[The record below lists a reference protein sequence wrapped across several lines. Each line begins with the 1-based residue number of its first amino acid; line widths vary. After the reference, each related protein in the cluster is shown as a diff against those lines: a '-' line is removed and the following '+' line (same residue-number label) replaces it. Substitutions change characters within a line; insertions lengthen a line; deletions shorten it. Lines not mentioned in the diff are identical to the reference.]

1 MVEEKKG
8 FHRAWL
14 VFIGV
19 CMMMAGGMGLVLNV
33 MGNYFAPMATAFG
46 LVNPETGAPDVT
58 QVTLLMTVYSYV
70 MLVWLPFCGRLFD
83 KVDARILFGISG
95 VLIVA
100 GLLLMTVWTEV
111 WQIYIS
117 GALFGLAGPVIFL
130 VGPSVLINNW
140 FAPKQAGK
148 FLGIASAFTGVGTF
162 VWSPVFTGIIQS
174 SGYKTGFMVEAVA
187 AAVLILIPAFFFFRT
202 RPEDVGLAPYGIEK
216 ETAAGEEP
224 AKKSGVSGKFA
235 LGTIAFWAILVGAGL
250 ISLGGGY
257 KSMMPT
263 AVQSVGGAELAML
276 GATMISAAAVGNILG
291 KIALG
296 ALADKIGIRTFE
308 IQDGH
313 FLLNGKPVYLRGFGN
328 AMVGFAVISIVGFL
342 LMVMFMG
349 DNQIPMLVAGFC
361 IGTGDAMMSVGL
373 PLVTRACY
381 GDRRYGEIYSYM
393 NMPIA
398 VLGGIGATFVALVA
412 SMTGGFQ
419 AAYGCGIVFMAI
431 VALCM
436 IVAVNTAKKFRDRW
450 TFEGEPD
457 KSRVIDGELEKSRS

>member
-1 MVEEKKG
+1 MAEEKKG

-33 MGNYFAPMATAFG
+33 MGNYFAPMAMAFG
-46 LVNPETGAPDVT
+46 LVTPDGKPDVT

-83 KVDARILFGISG
+83 KVDARILFGVSG
-95 VLIVA
+95 CLIVI
-100 GLLLMTVWTEV
+100 GCLLFNVWTEV

-117 GALFGLAGPVIFL
+117 GALFGLAGPAIFL

-162 VWSPVFTGIIQS
+162 VWSPVFAGLVKAE
-174 SGYKTGFMVEAVA
+174 GYKFGFTVEAVI

-202 RPEDVGLAPYGIEK
+202 RPEDVGLQPWGIEK
-216 ETAAGEEP
+216 EAAEGEKP
-224 AKKSGVSGKFA
+224 KAVGVSGKFA
-235 LGTIAFWAILVGAGL
+235 LGTIAFWAILIGAGL

-257 KSMMPT
+257 KSLMPT
-263 AVQSVGGAELAML
+263 AVQSVGGPELAML
-276 GATMISAAAVGNILG
+276 GATMISTAAVGNILG
-291 KIALG
+291 KITLG
-296 ALADKIGIRTFE
+296 TLADKIGI
-308 IQDGH
+308 
-313 FLLNGKPVYLRGFGN
+313 KN
-328 AMVGFAVISIVGFL
+328 AMVGFAVVSAIGFA
-342 LMVMFMG
+342 LMVAFMG
-349 DNQIPMLVAGFC
+349 NNMVPMIIAGFC

-398 VLGGIGATFVALVA
+398 LLGGLGATFVALVA
-412 SMTGGFQ
+412 SLTGGFQ
-419 AAYGCGIVFMAI
+419 AAYGCGIVFEAI
-431 VALCM
+431 IAACM
-436 IVAVNTAKKFRDRW
+436 IVAVVTAKKFRDKW
-450 TFEGEPD
+450 TAEGEP
-457 KSRVIDGELEKSRS
+457 EKSRG

>member
-1 MVEEKKG
+1 MANEKKG

-33 MGNYFAPMATAFG
+33 MGNYFAPMALAFG
-46 LVNPETGAPDVT
+46 LINPATGGPDVT

-83 KVDARILFGISG
+83 KVDARILFGASG
-95 VLIVA
+95 IAIVA
-100 GLLLMTVWTEV
+100 GLLLMNVWTEV

-117 GALFGLAGPVIFL
+117 GALFGLAGPAIFL

-140 FAPKQAGK
+140 FAPSQAGK

-162 VWSPVFTGIIQS
+162 VWSPIFAGIVKSQ
-174 SGYKTGFMVEAVA
+174 GYKMGFTIEAVI

-202 RPEDVGLAPYGIEK
+202 RPEDCGLKPFGIEK
-216 ETAAGEEP
+216 EVSTTGAS
-224 AKKSGVSGKFA
+224 AKKEGVNGKFA
-235 LGTIAFWAILVGAGL
+235 LATVAFWAILIGAGL
-250 ISLGGGY
+250 ISLGGGF

-276 GATMISAAAVGNILG
+276 GATMISAGAVGNVLG

-296 ALADKIGIRTFE
+296 TLADKIGI
-308 IQDGH
+308 
-313 FLLNGKPVYLRGFGN
+313 KN
-328 AMVGFAVISIVGFL
+328 AMIGFACVSIIGFL
-342 LMVMFMG
+342 LMVLFMG
-349 DNQIPMLVAGFC
+349 DNQIPMLAAGFC

-373 PLVTRACY
+373 PLVTRNCF
-381 GDRRYGEIYSYM
+381 GDRCYSQIYSYM

-398 VLGGIGATFVALVA
+398 LLGGLGATFVALVA
-412 SMTGGFQ
+412 KVAGGFQ

-431 VALCM
+431 VATAMVIACT
-436 IVAVNTAKKFRDRW
+436 TAKKFRDKW
-450 TFEGEPD
+450 TPEEEV
-457 KSRVIDGELEKSRS
+457 KAAE

>member
-1 MVEEKKG
+1 MAGKGKG

-46 LVNPETGAPDVT
+46 LVNPATGAPDVT

-83 KVDARILFGISG
+83 RVDARVLFGASG
-95 VLIVA
+95 ALIVI
-100 GLLLMTVWTEV
+100 GLVLMNVWTEV

-117 GALFGLAGPVIFL
+117 GALFGLAGPAIFL

-162 VWSPVFTGIIQS
+162 VWSPVFAGIIKS
-174 SGYKTGFMVEAVA
+174 NGYQMGFMVEAVV
-187 AAVLILIPAFFFFRT
+187 AAVLILVPALFFFRT
-202 RPEDVGLAPYGIEK
+202 RPEDVGLEPYGIEK
-216 ETAAGEEP
+216 ETAEGEV

-235 LGTIAFWAILVGAGL
+235 LGTIAFWCILVAAGL

-263 AVQSVGGAELAML
+263 AVQSVGGSDLAML
-276 GATMISAAAVGNILG
+276 GASMISAAAVGNILG
-291 KIALG
+291 KVVLG
-296 ALADKIGIRTFE
+296 ALADKVGIR
-308 IQDGH
+308 
-313 FLLNGKPVYLRGFGN
+313 N
-328 AMVGFAVISIVGFL
+328 AMVCFAIVSMIGFL
-342 LMVMFMG
+342 LMVLFLG

-361 IGTGDAMMSVGL
+361 IGTSDAMMSVGL
-373 PLVTRACY
+373 PLATRDCF

-398 VLGGIGATFVALVA
+398 LLGGIGATFVALVA
-412 SMTGGFQ
+412 SFTGGFQ
-419 AAYGCGIVFMAI
+419 AAYGCRIAFMVIIALGIFIACTS
-431 VALCM
+431 AE
-436 IVAVNTAKKFRDRW
+436 KFRDKW
-450 TFEGEPD
+450 TFEEEAEGSA
-457 KSRVIDGELEKSRS
+457 K

>member
-1 MVEEKKG
+1 MSEEKKG

-33 MGNYFAPMATAFG
+33 MGNYFAPMAMAFG
-46 LVNPETGAPDVT
+46 LVNPATGGPDVT

-83 KVDARILFGISG
+83 KVDARILFGVSG
-95 VLIVA
+95 ILIVA
-100 GLLLMTVWTEV
+100 GLALMNVWTEV

-117 GALFGLAGPVIFL
+117 GALFGLAGPAIFL

-162 VWSPVFTGIIQS
+162 VWSPTFAGIIKA
-174 SGYKTGFMVEAVA
+174 SGYKTGFTIEAII

-202 RPEDVGLAPYGIEK
+202 RPEDVGLKPYGIEK
-216 ETAAGEEP
+216 EVTDGEA
-224 AKKSGVSGKFA
+224 AKKSGVNGKFA
-235 LGTIAFWAILVGAGL
+235 LGTAAFWCILVAAGL

-263 AVQSVGGAELAML
+263 AVQSVGGTELAML

-291 KIALG
+291 KIVLG
-296 ALADKIGIRTFE
+296 TLADKIGIR
-308 IQDGH
+308 
-313 FLLNGKPVYLRGFGN
+313 N
-328 AMVGFAVISIVGFL
+328 AMVCFAVVSMVGFL
-342 LMVMFMG
+342 LMVLFLG
-349 DNQIPMLVAGFC
+349 DNQVPMLIAGFC
-361 IGTGDAMMSVGL
+361 IGTSDATMSVGL
-373 PLVTRACY
+373 PLATRNCF

-398 VLGGIGATFVALVA
+398 LLGGIGATFVALVA
-412 SMTGGFQ
+412 GATGGFQ
-419 AAYGCGIVFMAI
+419 AAYGCGIAFMVI
-431 VALCM
+431 IALGIFTACT
-436 IVAVNTAKKFRDRW
+436 TAKKFRDKW
-450 TFEGEPD
+450 TLEGEP
-457 KSRVIDGELEKSRS
+457 EKSRK

>member
-1 MVEEKKG
+1 M
-8 FHRAWL
+8 
-14 VFIGV
+14 
-19 CMMMAGGMGLVLNV
+19 
-33 MGNYFAPMATAFG
+33 
-46 LVNPETGAPDVT
+46 
-58 QVTLLMTVYSYV
+58 
-70 MLVWLPFCGRLFD
+70 
-83 KVDARILFGISG
+83 
-95 VLIVA
+95 
-100 GLLLMTVWTEV
+100 
-111 WQIYIS
+111 
-117 GALFGLAGPVIFL
+117 
-130 VGPSVLINNW
+130 
-140 FAPKQAGK
+140 
-148 FLGIASAFTGVGTF
+148 
-162 VWSPVFTGIIQS
+162 
-174 SGYKTGFMVEAVA
+174 
-187 AAVLILIPAFFFFRT
+187 
-202 RPEDVGLAPYGIEK
+202 GLAPYGIEK
-216 ETAAGEEP
+216 EVAEGEDSV
-224 AKKSGVSGKFA
+224 KKSGVNGKFA
-235 LGTIAFWAILVGAGL
+235 LGTIAFWAILIGAGL

-263 AVQSVGGAELAML
+263 AVQSVGGADLAML

-296 ALADKIGIRTFE
+296 TLADKIGIR
-308 IQDGH
+308 
-313 FLLNGKPVYLRGFGN
+313 N
-328 AMVGFAVISIVGFL
+328 AMVGFAVISIIGFL

-412 SMTGGFQ
+412 SITGGFQ

-450 TFEGEPD
+450 TVEGEP
-457 KSRVIDGELEKSRS
+457 EKSRN

>member
-1 MVEEKKG
+1 MAEGKKG

-33 MGNYFAPMATAFG
+33 MGNYFAPMALAFG
-46 LVNPETGAPDVT
+46 LINPATGGPDVT

-83 KVDARILFGISG
+83 RVDARVLFGTAG

-100 GLLLMTVWTEV
+100 GLFLMTIWTEV

-162 VWSPVFTGIIQS
+162 VWSPVFAGIIKS
-174 SGYKTGFMVEAVA
+174 SGYQTGFMVEAVI
-187 AAVLILIPAFFFFRT
+187 AAVLILVPAFFFFRT
-202 RPEDVGLAPYGIEK
+202 RPQDVGLEPFGIEK
-216 ETAAGEEP
+216 EVSEGEE
-224 AKKSGVSGKFA
+224 AKKSGVNGKFA
-235 LGTIAFWAILVGAGL
+235 LGTAAFWAILVAAGL

-257 KSMMPT
+257 KSLMPT
-263 AVQSVGGAELAML
+263 AVQSVGGSELAML

-291 KIALG
+291 KILLG
-296 ALADKIGIRTFE
+296 TLADKIGI
-308 IQDGH
+308 
-313 FLLNGKPVYLRGFGN
+313 KN
-328 AMVGFAVISIVGFL
+328 AMVGFAGLSAVGFL
-342 LMVMFMG
+342 LMVLFLG
-349 DNQIPMLVAGFC
+349 DSQIPMLVAGFC

-373 PLVTRACY
+373 PLLTRSCY

-398 VLGGIGATFVALVA
+398 LLGGMGATFVAVVA
-412 SMTGGFQ
+412 GATGGFQ
-419 AAYGCGIVFMAI
+419 TAYGCGIAFELVIAACI
-431 VALCM
+431 VAAC
-436 IVAVNTAKKFRDRW
+436 VTAKKFRGKW
-450 TFEGEPD
+450 TFEGEP
-457 KSRVIDGELEKSRS
+457 EKSRK

>member
-1 MVEEKKG
+1 MAEEKKG

-33 MGNYFAPMATAFG
+33 MGNYFAPMAMAFG
-46 LVNPETGAPDVT
+46 LVTPDGKPDVT

-83 KVDARILFGISG
+83 KVDARILFGVSG
-95 VLIVA
+95 CLIVI
-100 GLLLMTVWTEV
+100 GCLLFNVWTEV

-117 GALFGLAGPVIFL
+117 GALFGLAGPAIFL

-162 VWSPVFTGIIQS
+162 VWSPVFAGLVKAE
-174 SGYKTGFMVEAVA
+174 GYKFGFTVEAVI

-202 RPEDVGLAPYGIEK
+202 RPEDVGLQPWGIEK
-216 ETAAGEEP
+216 ETAEGEKP
-224 AKKSGVSGKFA
+224 KAVGVSGKFA
-235 LGTIAFWAILVGAGL
+235 LGTIAFWAILIGAGL

-257 KSMMPT
+257 KSLMPT
-263 AVQSVGGAELAML
+263 AVQSVGGPELAML

-291 KIALG
+291 KITLG
-296 ALADKIGIRTFE
+296 TLADKIGI
-308 IQDGH
+308 
-313 FLLNGKPVYLRGFGN
+313 KN
-328 AMVGFAVISIVGFL
+328 AMVGFAVVSAIGFA
-342 LMVMFMG
+342 LMVAFMG
-349 DNQIPMLVAGFC
+349 NNMVPMIIAGFC

-398 VLGGIGATFVALVA
+398 LLGGLGATFVALVA
-412 SMTGGFQ
+412 SLTGGFQ
-419 AAYGCGIVFMAI
+419 AAYGCGIVFEAI
-431 VALCM
+431 IAACM
-436 IVAVNTAKKFRDRW
+436 IVAVVTAKKFRDKW
-450 TFEGEPD
+450 TAEGEP
-457 KSRVIDGELEKSRS
+457 EKSRG

>member
-33 MGNYFAPMATAFG
+33 MGNYFAPMAMAFG
-46 LVNPETGAPDVT
+46 LVNPETGGPDVT

-83 KVDARILFGISG
+83 KVDARILFGVSG
-95 VLIVA
+95 ILIVV

-162 VWSPVFTGIIQS
+162 VWSPVFAGIIQS

-263 AVQSVGGAELAML
+263 AVQSVGGPELAML

-296 ALADKIGIRTFE
+296 TLADKIGIR
-308 IQDGH
+308 
-313 FLLNGKPVYLRGFGN
+313 N
-328 AMVGFAVISIVGFL
+328 AMVGFAAVSIVGFL
-342 LMVMFMG
+342 LMVLFMG
-349 DNQIPMLVAGFC
+349 NNQIPMLVAGFC

-398 VLGGIGATFVALVA
+398 ILGGLGATFVALVA

-419 AAYGCGIVFMAI
+419 TAYGCGIAFMAI
-431 VALCM
+431 VAVCM
-436 IVAVNTAKKFRDRW
+436 VIAVNTAKKFRNRW

>member
-1 MVEEKKG
+1 MSEEKKG

-33 MGNYFAPMATAFG
+33 MGNYFAPMAMAFG
-46 LVNPETGAPDVT
+46 LVNPATGGPDVT

-83 KVDARILFGISG
+83 KVDARILFGVSG
-95 VLIVA
+95 ILIVV
-100 GLLLMTVWTEV
+100 GLALMNAWTEV

-117 GALFGLAGPVIFL
+117 GALFGLAGPAIFL

-162 VWSPVFTGIIQS
+162 VWSPTFAGIIKA
-174 SGYKTGFMVEAVA
+174 SGYKTGFTIEAII
-187 AAVLILIPAFFFFRT
+187 AAVLILVPAFFFFRT
-202 RPEDVGLAPYGIEK
+202 RPEDVGLKPYGIEK
-216 ETAAGEEP
+216 EVADGET
-224 AKKSGVSGKFA
+224 AKKSGVNGKFA
-235 LGTIAFWAILVGAGL
+235 LGTAAFWCILVAAGL

-263 AVQSVGGAELAML
+263 AVQSVGGTELAML

-291 KIALG
+291 KIVLG
-296 ALADKIGIRTFE
+296 TLADKIGIR
-308 IQDGH
+308 
-313 FLLNGKPVYLRGFGN
+313 N
-328 AMVGFAVISIVGFL
+328 AMVCFAVVSMVGFL
-342 LMVMFMG
+342 LMVLFLG
-349 DNQIPMLVAGFC
+349 DNQVPMLIAGFC
-361 IGTGDAMMSVGL
+361 IGTSDAMMSVGL
-373 PLVTRACY
+373 PLATRNCF

-398 VLGGIGATFVALVA
+398 LLGGIGATFVALVA
-412 SMTGGFQ
+412 GATGGFQ
-419 AAYGCGIVFMAI
+419 AAYGCGIAFMVI
-431 VALCM
+431 IALGIFTACT
-436 IVAVNTAKKFRDRW
+436 TAKKFRDKW
-450 TFEGEPD
+450 TLEGEPEE
-457 KSRVIDGELEKSRS
+457 SRK

>member
-70 MLVWLPFCGRLFD
+70 MFVWLPFCGRLFD

-117 GALFGLAGPVIFL
+117 GALFGLA
-130 VGPSVLINNW
+130 
-140 FAPKQAGK
+140 APKQAGK

-187 AAVLILIPAFFFFRT
+187 AAVLILIPAFFFRT

-296 ALADKIGIRTFE
+296 ALADKIGIR
-308 IQDGH
+308 
-313 FLLNGKPVYLRGFGN
+313 N
-328 AMVGFAVISIVGFL
+328 AMVGFAAVSIVGFL
-342 LMVMFMG
+342 LMVLFMG

-398 VLGGIGATFVALVA
+398 ILGGLGATFVALVA

-419 AAYGCGIVFMAI
+419 TAYGCGIAFMAI
-431 VALCM
+431 VAVCM
-436 IVAVNTAKKFRDRW
+436 VIAVNTAKKFRNRW

>member
-1 MVEEKKG
+1 MANEKKG

-33 MGNYFAPMATAFG
+33 MGNYFAPMALAFG
-46 LVNPETGAPDVT
+46 LINPATGGPDVT

-83 KVDARILFGISG
+83 KVDARILVGASGIA
-95 VLIVA
+95 IVA
-100 GLLLMTVWTEV
+100 GLLLMNVWTEV

-117 GALFGLAGPVIFL
+117 GALFGLAGPAIFL

-140 FAPKQAGK
+140 FAPSQAGK

-162 VWSPVFTGIIQS
+162 VWSPIFAGIVKSQ
-174 SGYKTGFMVEAVA
+174 GYKMGFTIEAVI

-202 RPEDVGLAPYGIEK
+202 RPEDCGLKPFGIEK
-216 ETAAGEEP
+216 EVSTTGAS
-224 AKKSGVSGKFA
+224 AKKEGVNGKFA
-235 LGTIAFWAILVGAGL
+235 LATVAFWAILIGAGL
-250 ISLGGGY
+250 ISLGGGF

-276 GATMISAAAVGNILG
+276 GATMISAGAVGNVLG

-296 ALADKIGIRTFE
+296 TLADKIGI
-308 IQDGH
+308 
-313 FLLNGKPVYLRGFGN
+313 KN
-328 AMVGFAVISIVGFL
+328 AMIGFACVSIIGFL
-342 LMVMFMG
+342 LMVLFMG
-349 DNQIPMLVAGFC
+349 DNQIPMLAAGFC

-373 PLVTRACY
+373 PLVTRNCF
-381 GDRRYGEIYSYM
+381 GDRCYSQIYSYM

-398 VLGGIGATFVALVA
+398 LLGGLGATFVALVA
-412 SMTGGFQ
+412 KVAGGFQ

-431 VALCM
+431 VATAMVIACT
-436 IVAVNTAKKFRDRW
+436 TAKKFRDKW
-450 TFEGEPD
+450 TPEEEV
-457 KSRVIDGELEKSRS
+457 KAAE

>member
-33 MGNYFAPMATAFG
+33 MGNYFAPMAISFG

-83 KVDARILFGISG
+83 KVDARILFGAGGI
-95 VLIVA
+95 LIVA

-111 WQIYIS
+111 WQIYLS

-162 VWSPVFTGIIQS
+162 VWSPVFAGIIQS
-174 SGYKTGFMVEAVA
+174 SGYKTGFLFEAVV

-202 RPEDVGLAPYGIEK
+202 RPEDVGLKPFGIEK
-216 ETAAGEEP
+216 EVAEGEEM
-224 AKKSGVSGKFA
+224 KKSGVSGKFA
-235 LGTIAFWAILVGAGL
+235 LGTIAFWCILVGAGL

-263 AVQSVGGAELAML
+263 AVQSVGGPSLAML

-291 KIALG
+291 KIVLG
-296 ALADKIGIRTFE
+296 TLADKVGIR
-308 IQDGH
+308 
-313 FLLNGKPVYLRGFGN
+313 N
-328 AMVGFAVISIVGFL
+328 AMVGFAAVSMVGFL
-342 LMVMFMG
+342 LMIVFMG
-349 DNQIPMLVAGFC
+349 DNQVPMLAAGFC

-398 VLGGIGATFVALVA
+398 ILGGLGATFVALVA

-419 AAYGCGIVFMAI
+419 TAYGCGIVFFAI
-431 VALCM
+431 IAGCIFVACT
-436 IVAVNTAKKFRDRW
+436 TAKRFRDKW
-450 TFEGEPD
+450 TAEGEP
-457 KSRVIDGELEKSRS
+457 EKLRG

>member
-1 MVEEKKG
+1 MAGKGKG

-46 LVNPETGAPDVT
+46 LVNPATGAPDVT

-83 KVDARILFGISG
+83 RVDARVLFGASG
-95 VLIVA
+95 ALIVI
-100 GLLLMTVWTEV
+100 GLVLMNVWTEV

-117 GALFGLAGPVIFL
+117 GALFGLAGPAIFL

-162 VWSPVFTGIIQS
+162 VWSPVFAGIIKS
-174 SGYKTGFMVEAVA
+174 NGYQMGFMVEAVV
-187 AAVLILIPAFFFFRT
+187 AAVLILVPALFFFRT
-202 RPEDVGLAPYGIEK
+202 RPEDVGLEPYGIEK
-216 ETAAGEEP
+216 ETAEGEV

-235 LGTIAFWAILVGAGL
+235 LGTIAFWCILVAAGL

-263 AVQSVGGAELAML
+263 AVQSVGGSDLAML
-276 GATMISAAAVGNILG
+276 GASMISAAAVGNILG
-291 KIALG
+291 KVVLG
-296 ALADKIGIRTFE
+296 ALADKVGIR
-308 IQDGH
+308 
-313 FLLNGKPVYLRGFGN
+313 N
-328 AMVGFAVISIVGFL
+328 AMVCFAIVSMIGFL
-342 LMVMFMG
+342 LMVLFLG

-361 IGTGDAMMSVGL
+361 IGTSDAMMSVGL
-373 PLVTRACY
+373 PLATRDCF

-398 VLGGIGATFVALVA
+398 LLGGIGATFVALVA
-412 SMTGGFQ
+412 SFTGGFQ
-419 AAYGCGIVFMAI
+419 AAYGCGIAFMVI
-431 VALCM
+431 IALGIFIACTS
-436 IVAVNTAKKFRDRW
+436 AEKFRDKW
-450 TFEGEPD
+450 TFEEEAEGSA
-457 KSRVIDGELEKSRS
+457 K

>member
-1 MVEEKKG
+1 MAEEKKG

-33 MGNYFAPMATAFG
+33 MGNYFAPMAMAFG
-46 LVNPETGAPDVT
+46 LVTPDGKPDVT

-70 MLVWLPFCGRLFD
+70 MLVRLPFCGRLFD
-83 KVDARILFGISG
+83 KVDARILFGVSG
-95 VLIVA
+95 CLIVI
-100 GLLLMTVWTEV
+100 GCLLFNVWTEV

-117 GALFGLAGPVIFL
+117 GALFCLAGPAIFL

-162 VWSPVFTGIIQS
+162 VWSPVFAGLVKAE
-174 SGYKTGFMVEAVA
+174 GYKFGFTVEAVI

-202 RPEDVGLAPYGIEK
+202 RPEDVGLQPWGIEK
-216 ETAAGEEP
+216 EAAEGEKP
-224 AKKSGVSGKFA
+224 KAVGVSGKFA
-235 LGTIAFWAILVGAGL
+235 LGTIAFWAILIGAGL

-257 KSMMPT
+257 KSLMPT
-263 AVQSVGGAELAML
+263 AVQSVGGPELAML

-291 KIALG
+291 KITLG
-296 ALADKIGIRTFE
+296 TLADKIGI
-308 IQDGH
+308 
-313 FLLNGKPVYLRGFGN
+313 KN
-328 AMVGFAVISIVGFL
+328 AMVGFAVVSAIGFA
-342 LMVMFMG
+342 LMVAFMG
-349 DNQIPMLVAGFC
+349 NNMVPMIIAGFC

-398 VLGGIGATFVALVA
+398 LLGGLGATFVALVA
-412 SMTGGFQ
+412 SLTGGFQ
-419 AAYGCGIVFMAI
+419 AAYGCGIVFEAI
-431 VALCM
+431 IAACM
-436 IVAVNTAKKFRDRW
+436 IVAVVTAKKFRDKW
-450 TFEGEPD
+450 TAEGEP
-457 KSRVIDGELEKSRS
+457 EKSRG

>member
-1 MVEEKKG
+1 MAEEKKG

-14 VFIGV
+14 IFIGV

-33 MGNYFAPMATAFG
+33 MGNYFAPMAMAFG
-46 LVNPETGAPDVT
+46 LTTPEGKPDVT

-83 KVDARILFGISG
+83 KVDARILFGASG
-95 VLIVA
+95 ILIIV

-117 GALFGLAGPVIFL
+117 GALFGLAGPAIFL

-140 FAPKQAGK
+140 FAPSQAGK

-162 VWSPVFTGIIQS
+162 VWSPTFAGIIKSQ
-174 SGYKTGFMVEAVA
+174 GYQTGFLYEAVI

-202 RPEDVGLAPYGIEK
+202 KPEDCGLQAWGVEK
-216 ETAAGEEP
+216 EGNDSE
-224 AKKSGVSGKFA
+224 KVQKSGVNGKFA
-235 LGTIAFWAILVGAGL
+235 LGTVAFWTILIAAGL

-257 KSMMPT
+257 KSLMPT
-263 AVQSVGGAELAML
+263 AVQSVGGPELAML
-276 GATMISAAAVGNILG
+276 GASMISAAAVGNIIG

-296 ALADKIGIRTFE
+296 TLSDIIGI
-308 IQDGH
+308 
-313 FLLNGKPVYLRGFGN
+313 KN
-328 AMVGFAVISIVGFL
+328 AMVAFAAISIIGFA
-342 LMVMFMG
+342 LMVALLG
-349 DNQIPMLVAGFC
+349 DNMVPMLIAGFC

-381 GDRRYGEIYSYM
+381 GDRCYGQIYSFM

-398 VLGGIGATFVALVA
+398 ILGGLGATFVALVA
-412 SMTGGFQ
+412 KTFGGFQ
-419 AAYGCGIVFMAI
+419 VAYGCGVVFFVVIA
-431 VALCM
+431 CM
-436 IVAVNTAKKFRDRW
+436 IVVACTTAKSFRDKW
-450 TFEGEPD
+450 TAEGEP
-457 KSRVIDGELEKSRS
+457 EKSRK